1 MRANGGLN
9 PSQHRGNLLGE
20 TTESHVLPGIVPH
33 TLSRL
38 QVRDIDTFYAEQWLL
53 PASSSGEA
61 FNLTDGVIGLLAGIG
76 ITLFAAALLFIAHK
90 SPLTA

>member
-20 TTESHVLPGIVPH
+20 TTESHVPPGIVPH

-53 PASSSGEA
+53 PAQHEGVDQVLACASVLLCLSSWHWRVLE
-61 FNLTDGVIGLLAGIG
+61 
-76 ITLFAAALLFIAHK
+76 
-90 SPLTA
+90 